1 VIIPLLFLA
10 ATFAAPN
17 PPTAAKS
24 AAVPAKDGWAEAFAL
39 SQVEVPAGIDDQV
52 GGLAFLDDGRLAVA
66 FHRGEVFIRQT
77 DGSWKQFAEGLHEP
91 LGLLPDGKGA
101 LIVMQRPELTR
112 LEDTN
117 NDGKADR
124 YRTLWDDFGMTGN
137 YHEFAFGPARGP
149 DGALYVALNLASSG
163 AGVFKEIRGTWSEI
177 GQASRQQLM
186 SGQTKTA
193 GRMYSR
199 VPYRGCIMRIA
210 DGGRGAAELYAT
222 GFRSPNGIGFDAQ
235 GRLLVNDN
243 QGDWRGSSPLQVV
256 TKGSFN
262 GHPASLVWTPGWDKG
277 DPLALPVDELE
288 KRRQAPGGV
297 FIQGELS
304 NSPTQPAVFPKS
316 WGALAGQVVFGE
328 MNAARL
334 VRFVGEDIG
343 GVHQGAMIPFLDT
356 KALRNGNHRLAFA
369 PDGALHVGKTHLSW
383 AGNNGIIRIEAPKA
397 LPALIESVH
406 LTATGFE
413 VRFTEAIDLASYQ
426 VSLRRFRYLYHVRY
440 GSPKTDEAPL
450 LVRSN
455 ILSKD
460 RRTMAIELGEPIR
473 EGFIHELSFPGI
485 RSAAGEEILGPIA
498 YYQVVKSQRTR

>member
-1 VIIPLLFLA
+1 VIIPLLFLS
-10 ATFAAPN
+10 ATIAAPN

-117 NDGKADR
+117 SDGKADR

-383 AGNNGIIRIEAPKA
+383 AGNNGIVRIEAPKA

>member
-1 VIIPLLFLA
+1 MIIPLLFLS
-10 ATFAAPN
+10 ATIAAPN

-383 AGNNGIIRIEAPKA
+383 AGNNGIVRIEAPKA

>member
-1 VIIPLLFLA
+1 MIIPLLFLS
-10 ATFAAPN
+10 ATIAAPN

-117 NDGKADR
+117 SDGKADR

-383 AGNNGIIRIEAPKA
+383 AGNNGIVRIEAPKA

>member
-1 VIIPLLFLA
+1 MIIPLLFLA

-383 AGNNGIIRIEAPKA
+383 AGNNGIVRIEAPKA

-485 RSAAGEEILGPIA
+485 RSAAGEEILGPVA

>member
-1 VIIPLLFLA
+1 MIIPLLFLS
-10 ATFAAPN
+10 ATIAAPN

-117 NDGKADR
+117 SDGKADR

-383 AGNNGIIRIEAPKA
+383 AGNNGIVRIEAPKA

-485 RSAAGEEILGPIA
+485 RSAAGEEILGPVA

>member
-1 VIIPLLFLA
+1 MIIPLLFLS
-10 ATFAAPN
+10 ATIAAPN

-177 GQASRQQLM
+177 GQASRQQMM

-383 AGNNGIIRIEAPKA
+383 AGNNGIVRIEAPKA

-485 RSAAGEEILGPIA
+485 RSAAGEEILGPVA

>member
-1 VIIPLLFLA
+1 MIIPLLFLA
-10 ATFAAPN
+10 ATIAAPN

-117 NDGKADR
+117 SDGKADR

-383 AGNNGIIRIEAPKA
+383 AGNNGIVRIEAPKA

>member
-1 VIIPLLFLA
+1 MIIPLLFLA

-24 AAVPAKDGWAEAFAL
+24 SAVPAKDGWAEAFAL

-52 GGLAFLDDGRLAVA
+52 GGLAFLADGRLAVA

-117 NDGKADR
+117 SDGKADR

-383 AGNNGIIRIEAPKA
+383 AGNNGIVRIEAPKA

>member
-1 VIIPLLFLA
+1 MIIPLLFLA
-10 ATFAAPN
+10 TTLAAPD
-17 PPTAAKS
+17 PPSVAKS
-24 AAVPAKDGWAEAFAL
+24 AAVPAKDGWAEAFTL

-66 FHRGEVFIRQT
+66 FHRGEVFIRQA

-91 LGLLPDGKGA
+91 LGLLPDGKGS

-117 NDGKADR
+117 GDGKADR
-124 YRTLWDDFGMTGN
+124 YRTLWDGFGMTGN

-210 DGGRGAAELYAT
+210 DGGRGAAQLYAT
-222 GFRSPNGIGFDAQ
+222 GFRSPDGIGFDAQ

-288 KRRQAPGGV
+288 KLRQPPGGV

-383 AGNNGIIRIEAPKA
+383 AGNNGIVRIASPA
-397 LPALIESVH
+397 SLPPLIQSVH
-406 LTATGFE
+406 LARTGFE
-413 VRFTEAIDLASYQ
+413 VRFTEAMDPDSLAPAIRS
-426 VSLRRFRYLYHVRY
+426 FRYLYHVKY
-440 GSPKTDEAPL
+440 GSPKVDQL
-450 LVRSN
+450 
-455 ILSKD
+455 ILESAGSLSADGKVLTLPMKEI
-460 RRTMAIELGEPIR
+460 RQGFVHEISLAGAKSAKGREL
-473 EGFIHELSFPGI
+473 
-485 RSAAGEEILGPIA
+485 LGPLA
-498 YYQVVKSQRTR
+498 YYQVVKAK

>member
-1 VIIPLLFLA
+1 MIIPLLFLS
-10 ATFAAPN
+10 ATIAAPN

-124 YRTLWDDFGMTGN
+124 YRTLWDGFGMTGN

-383 AGNNGIIRIEAPKA
+383 AGNNGIVRIEAPKA

>member
-1 VIIPLLFLA
+1 
-10 ATFAAPN
+10 
-17 PPTAAKS
+17 
-24 AAVPAKDGWAEAFAL
+24 
-39 SQVEVPAGIDDQV
+39 
-52 GGLAFLDDGRLAVA
+52 
-66 FHRGEVFIRQT
+66 
-77 DGSWKQFAEGLHEP
+77 
-91 LGLLPDGKGA
+91 
-101 LIVMQRPELTR
+101 
-112 LEDTN
+112 
-117 NDGKADR
+117 
-124 YRTLWDDFGMTGN
+124 
-137 YHEFAFGPARGP
+137 
-149 DGALYVALNLASSG
+149 LASSG

-383 AGNNGIIRIEAPKA
+383 AGNNGIVRIEAPKA

-485 RSAAGEEILGPIA
+485 RSAAGEEILGPVA